1 MPDDKMMILFSACGR
16 NAYSNTICKFEK
28 LFVSENPDHQ
38 KWLKNPVLYK
48 DNIEQYVGIPTHI
61 YLPGDRMP
69 NLTNS
74 LFLNFDIVGR
84 KYPILS
90 KSGVFKMGNIPKIN
104 RSVLREAGNPLENC
118 NDFIGEIDG
127 PERYKKKEYR
137 EVYKGNVFPIEYQP
151 YDEQKDQRYH
161 LSQVLDKVG
170 PGIYYYMGCRSM
182 QVTSQNEKKYIDT
195 LEYSAQQQRFD
206 TPRRPDKLKRIKA
219 LNIKLKAHRSNVDGE
234 DKDDEDDEDEAD
246 ADADED
252 DKSKP
257 DPKRDNSPPQPK
269 EKKERREINPLTQ
282 LKKDMSSVFL
292 LEDEERMKA
301 AKKKK
306 EEWTRLLADAH
317 VDVDTKTPLAKW
329 CKHALKLIF
338 NQHLDDDN
346 YTTTLTVRKQ
356 KGNTHIFTTLTYVDK
371 ASKFTVNL
379 QENALL
385 CTIPMDLQSKKYKC
399 ESDDIV
405 GKLKSLH
412 KQNPENPIFTMDD
425 FPKSVEDWRKKN
437 VFENICKRLRVLEP
451 LVDNSDSPSHN

>member
-1 MPDDKMMILFSACGR
+1 
-16 NAYSNTICKFEK
+16 
-28 LFVSENPDHQ
+28 
-38 KWLKNPVLYK
+38 
-48 DNIEQYVGIPTHI
+48 
-61 YLPGDRMP
+61 
-69 NLTNS
+69 
-74 LFLNFDIVGR
+74 
-84 KYPILS
+84 
-90 KSGVFKMGNIPKIN
+90 
-104 RSVLREAGNPLENC
+104 VLREAGNPLENC